1 MSAAVPPSVS
11 GLLVVVYV
19 ASEVGTVMVTVGA
32 VGSSMVVNVAVT
44 VVAMLKLT
52 VQVSVPV
59 QPAPLQ
65 PVKVEPGAGAAVRV
79 TAVL

>member
-11 GLLVVVYV
+11 GLLVVSYV

-59 QPAPLQ
+59 HPLPLQ
-65 PVKVEPGAGAAVRV
+65 PVKVEPGAGMAVRV